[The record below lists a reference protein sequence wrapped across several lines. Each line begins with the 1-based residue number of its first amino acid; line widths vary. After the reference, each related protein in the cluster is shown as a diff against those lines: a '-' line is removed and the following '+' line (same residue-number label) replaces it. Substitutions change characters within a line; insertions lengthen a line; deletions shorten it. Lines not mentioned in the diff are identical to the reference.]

1 MGEDKRE
8 TEKEKRHKILKLKLF
23 IKLFI
28 VFNTETLLFS
38 HKIIKRKKICFT
50 GKNYEKFM

>member
-23 IKLFI
+23 IKLFM
-28 VFNTETLLFS
+28 VFNTQTLLFS